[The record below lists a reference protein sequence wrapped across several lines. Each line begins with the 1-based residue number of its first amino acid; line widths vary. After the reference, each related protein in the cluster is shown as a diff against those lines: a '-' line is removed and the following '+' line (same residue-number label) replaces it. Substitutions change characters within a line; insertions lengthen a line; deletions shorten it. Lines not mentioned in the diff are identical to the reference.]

1 MYAGG
6 VQGVTINIL
15 CSFKL
20 VIFIA
25 SCGMATGDRDNGN
38 DSSCHQVV
46 LSYSQAYKGIK
57 SQDNPL

>member
-1 MYAGG
+1 MYAGD
-6 VQGVTINIL
+6 VQGVTINI

-38 DSSCHQVV
+38 DSSCHQIV
-46 LSYSQAYKGIK
+46 LSYSHAYKGIK
-57 SQDNPL
+57 SDNPL